1 MERIKNGIMN
11 GYPNYIKN
19 FKFLFGLDISEV
31 LKVIWYQLLYSIPVS
46 VIVSF
51 MFATIE
57 VVTENNMTI
66 QVMIAGFLLSPI
78 LLEMAVDKFKEKQ
91 ND

>member
-19 FKFLFGLDISEV
+19 FKFMMRLDSSEV
-31 LKVIWYQLLYSIPVS
+31 AKIIWYQLLYSIPASFIVAFMFS
-46 VIVSF
+46 VIEI
-51 MFATIE
+51 ATDT
-57 VVTENNMTI
+57 VMTV
-66 QVMIAGFLLSPI
+66 QVILAGFLLSPI
-78 LLEMAVDKFKEKQ
+78 LLEMAVDRFKEKK

>member
-1 MERIKNGIMN
+1 MERLKNGIMN

-31 LKVIWYQLLYSIPVS
+31 LKVIWYQLLYSIPFS

-51 MFATIE
+51 MFVVIE
-57 VVTENNMTI
+57 VATETEMTI
-66 QVMIAGFLLSPI
+66 QVMITGFLLSPI
-78 LLEMAVDKFKEKQ
+78 LFEMAVDKFKEKQ

>member
-11 GYPNYIKN
+11 GYSNYIKN
-19 FKFLFGLDISEV
+19 FKYMMHLDSSEV
-31 LKVIWYQLLYSIPVS
+31 AKIIWYQLLYSIPAS

-51 MFATIE
+51 VFAAIE
-57 VVTENNMTI
+57 VATDTGMTV
-66 QVMIAGFLLSPI
+66 QVILAGFLLSPI

>member
-1 MERIKNGIMN
+1 MERIKKGIFN

-19 FKFLFGLDISEV
+19 FKYLLSLNTKELF
-31 LKVIWYQLLYSIPVS
+31 KVIWYQFLYSIPYSLIISLVFS
-46 VIVSF
+46 I
-51 MFATIE
+51 IE
-57 VVTENNMTI
+57 VATENGMTI

-78 LLEMAVDKFKEKQ
+78 LLEMAVDKYKEKQ

>member
-31 LKVIWYQLLYSIPVS
+31 LKVIWYQLLYSIPFS

-51 MFATIE
+51 MFVIIE
-57 VVTENNMTI
+57 VATETEMTI
-66 QVMIAGFLLSPI
+66 QVMITGFLLSPI

>member
-19 FKFLFGLDISEV
+19 FKFLFGLDINEV
-31 LKVIWYQLLYSIPVS
+31 LKVIWYQLLYSIPFS

-51 MFATIE
+51 MFVVIE
-57 VVTENNMTI
+57 VATETEMTI
-66 QVMIAGFLLSPI
+66 QVMITGFLLSPI
-78 LLEMAVDKFKEKQ
+78 LFEMAVDKFKEKQ

>member
-11 GYPNYIKN
+11 GYPNFIKN
-19 FKFLFGLDISEV
+19 FKYIFGLEIADV
-31 LKVIWYQLLYSIPVS
+31 LKIIWYQFLYSIPFS

-51 MFATIE
+51 VFTVIE
-57 VVTENNMTI
+57 VITETEMYL
-66 QVMIAGFLLSPI
+66 QVMVAGFLLSPI
-78 LLEMAVDKFKEKQ
+78 LLEMAIDKFKEKK

>member
-31 LKVIWYQLLYSIPVS
+31 LKVIWYQLLYSIPFS

-51 MFATIE
+51 MFVVIE
-57 VVTENNMTI
+57 VATETEMTI
-66 QVMIAGFLLSPI
+66 QVMITGFLLSPI
-78 LLEMAVDKFKEKQ
+78 LFEMAVDKFKEKQ